1 MVKLKGKRIVVTGG
15 GGFLGGYIVSELN
28 KLEPSEIIVPRS
40 KEFDLRQMDNCRKIA
55 DGADIVIHAAAQ
67 IGGIGFIDQIP
78 GDIFYNNAIMGLQ
91 MMEASRQAGVSKFVT
106 IGTVCEYPEF
116 TQLPFKEE
124 SLWGGYPEE
133 TTAPYGWAKKILLV
147 QGDAYRKQ
155 FGFNSVHL
163 LPVNLYGPKDNFNK
177 QLAHVIP
184 ALIRRFVEAREEGK
198 KSVEIWGSGDASREF
213 LYVEDAAR
221 GIVLAT
227 QYYEG
232 TKAVNL
238 GSGIET
244 PIAKVA
250 ELIKELTGFKGNLL
264 WNSDRPD
271 GQPRR
276 QLDVSVAKS
285 FGFEAEVDLREGLK
299 RTIEWYEKS
308 RKKDDI

>member
-15 GGFLGGYIVSELN
+15 GGFLGRYIVSEL
-28 KLEPSEIIVPRS
+28 KKHRLSEIIIPRS
-40 KEFDLRQMDNCRKIA
+40 KDFDLRQMDNCRKVV
-55 DGADIVIHAAAQ
+55 DGVDIVIHAAAQ

-91 MMEASRQAGVSKFVT
+91 MMEASRLAGVSKFVT
-106 IGTVCEYPEF
+106 IGTVCEYPEL
-116 TQLPFKEE
+116 TPLPFKEE
-124 SLWGGYPEE
+124 NLWDGYPEK
-133 TTAPYGWAKKILLV
+133 TTATYGWAKKILLV

-163 LPVNLYGPKDNFNK
+163 LPVNLYGPKDNFSK

-184 ALIRRFVEAREEGK
+184 ALIRRFVEARKKGK
-198 KSVEIWGSGDASREF
+198 ESVEIWGSGRASREF
-213 LYVEDAAR
+213 LYVEDAAS

-238 GSGIET
+238 GSGVET
-244 PIAKVA
+244 PITELVK
-250 ELIKELTGFKGNLL
+250 LIKELTGFKGNLL

-285 FGFEAEVDLREGLK
+285 FGFEAKVDLREGLK

-308 RKKDDI
+308 REKDDV